1 MVVMAKQRRRTP
13 QENEAISEKIE
24 LLISEGFP
32 EEQATAIA
40 FRMFRDGELSIP
52 KESPII
58 YGTKR
63 RPQNKE
69 LLKQMK
75 DAFVLLGLSNLFK

>member
-32 EEQATAIA
+32 EEQATAIV

-52 KESPII
+52 KETQII

>member
-1 MVVMAKQRRRTP
+1 MARQRRIRTP

-24 LLISEGFP
+24 VLIAEGFP

-40 FRMFRDGELSIP
+40 FRMFRDGELFIP
-52 KESPII
+52 KESRVI

-63 RPQNKE
+63 RPQNKQI
-69 LLKQMK
+69 LRDMK
-75 DAFVLLGLSNLFK
+75 TAFELLGLSKLFK

>member
-1 MVVMAKQRRRTP
+1 MARQRSRTP
-13 QENEAISEKIE
+13 QENEAISEKVE

-32 EEQATAIA
+32 EHQAIAIA

-52 KESPII
+52 KETQII

-63 RPQNKE
+63 RPQNKR
-69 LLKQMK
+69 LLQDMK
-75 DAFVLLGLSNLFK
+75 LAFELLGLSKLFK

>member
-1 MVVMAKQRRRTP
+1 MAKQPRRTP

-52 KESPII
+52 KETQII

>member
-1 MVVMAKQRRRTP
+1 MARQRRIRTP

-24 LLISEGFP
+24 VLIAEGFP

-40 FRMFRDGELSIP
+40 FRMFRDGELDIP
-52 KESPII
+52 KESRVI

-63 RPQNKE
+63 RPQNKQI
-69 LLKQMK
+69 LRDMK
-75 DAFVLLGLSNLFK
+75 TAFELLGLSKLFK